1 MNSLQKL
8 LEWLADLVELLG
20 MAWPFL
26 LQGAM
31 YTVLFAAVSM
41 VLGLILGFSVAVVRV
56 TKVPVVSQIAAVYVS
71 AFRGTPLLVQ
81 IFVLYYGLPSVGIEF
96 TPVTA
101 GILAL
106 TLNVAAYLSE
116 SMRGAILGIDK
127 GQWEA
132 GLSVGLTW
140 GQTLWNII
148 TPQALRLAVPSLSN
162 SLISLIKDTSLISVI
177 TVTELMLA
185 TKEVIAETFQ
195 PLPLYL
201 AAAGIYWLLSA
212 LFERVQKALENRLT
226 APLRRCVQPPAS
238 RPARQTAA
246 RSSSSSLNTSTP
258 MRLRAAAV
266 TPSPA
271 TRLPLKRPS

>member
-8 LEWLADLVELLG
+8 LEWLANLVELLG

-71 AFRGTPLLVQ
+71 ALRGTPLLVQ

-226 APLRRCVQPPAS
+226 APLRR
-238 RPARQTAA
+238 
-246 RSSSSSLNTSTP
+246 
-258 MRLRAAAV
+258 
-266 TPSPA
+266 
-271 TRLPLKRPS
+271 

>member
-8 LEWLADLVELLG
+8 LEWLANLVELLG

-116 SMRGAILGIDK
+116 SMRGATLGIDK

-226 APLRRCVQPPAS
+226 APLRR
-238 RPARQTAA
+238 
-246 RSSSSSLNTSTP
+246 
-258 MRLRAAAV
+258 
-266 TPSPA
+266 
-271 TRLPLKRPS
+271 

>member
-8 LEWLADLVELLG
+8 LEWLANLVELLG

-201 AAAGIYWLLSA
+201 AAAGIYWPLSA

-226 APLRRCVQPPAS
+226 APLRR
-238 RPARQTAA
+238 
-246 RSSSSSLNTSTP
+246 
-258 MRLRAAAV
+258 
-266 TPSPA
+266 
-271 TRLPLKRPS
+271 

>member
-8 LEWLADLVELLG
+8 LEWLANLVELLG

-26 LQGAM
+26 LQGAL

-226 APLRRCVQPPAS
+226 APLRR
-238 RPARQTAA
+238 
-246 RSSSSSLNTSTP
+246 
-258 MRLRAAAV
+258 
-266 TPSPA
+266 
-271 TRLPLKRPS
+271 

>member
-8 LEWLADLVELLG
+8 LEWLANLVELLG

-101 GILAL
+101 GILVL

-226 APLRRCVQPPAS
+226 APLRR
-238 RPARQTAA
+238 
-246 RSSSSSLNTSTP
+246 
-258 MRLRAAAV
+258 
-266 TPSPA
+266 
-271 TRLPLKRPS
+271 